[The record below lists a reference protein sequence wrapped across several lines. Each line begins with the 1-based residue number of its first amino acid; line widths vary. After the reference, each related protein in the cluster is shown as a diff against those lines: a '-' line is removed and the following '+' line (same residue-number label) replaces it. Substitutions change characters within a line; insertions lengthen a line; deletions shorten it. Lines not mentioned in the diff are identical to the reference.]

1 MLICVSLINY
11 VEVEQDVLKITE
23 EIEESGPDNQS
34 KLDKQIGTS
43 SNSYNPIVTSL
54 KAELYFCIEAMA

>member
-1 MLICVSLINY
+1 MLICVSL

-23 EIEESGPDNQS
+23 EIKESGPDNQA
-34 KLDKQIGTS
+34 KLDKQISTS